1 MKTVLWGK
9 SDLRGIDALEWEIML
24 KFVFAF
30 LLKKMV
36 YFKTK
41 ELAPIGSKFV
51 PSRVDLFRKGLGVQE
66 IGNNQQTL
74 SPLYKM
80 VEDLPNL
87 SS

>member
-1 MKTVLWGK
+1 
-9 SDLRGIDALEWEIML
+9 ML

-51 PSRVDLFRKGLGVQE
+51 PSRVDPFRKGLVVQE

-80 VEDLPNL
+80 VEDLL
-87 SS
+87 GSEAQTRLTIHLQSGGKIFLYS